1 MTNFNVLD
9 ALILERLTAEV
20 VMEEALRAGDVV
32 GGGSGR
38 GRRRDG
44 FGAYGKPGIVAAIV
58 IPCSRGT
65 RCQHAVVALAPV
77 RLTKF
82 LIPVCE
88 RAVSV
93 VY

>member
-1 MTNFNVLD
+1 
-9 ALILERLTAEV
+9 
-20 VMEEALRAGDVV
+20 MENALRAGDVDV
-32 GGGSGR
+32 GGGGC
-38 GRRRDG
+38 GGGARDG
-44 FGAYGKPGIVAAIV
+44 FGADGKPGIVAAIV

-93 VY
+93 VH